1 VPPAPWKIRTN
12 TESHENCW
20 VYKVAPKALPRA
32 TSGGMRHFFIFK
44 SLPLKVLTIATI
56 NPS

>member
-1 VPPAPWKIRTN
+1 MCDYRTQYRWA
-12 TESHENCW
+12 EEMEHI
-20 VYKVAPKALPRA
+20 AH
-32 TSGGMRHFFIFK
+32 SGGMRHFFIFK

>member
-1 VPPAPWKIRTN
+1 MPPARGEFRTS
-12 TESHENCW
+12 TESHENCC
-20 VYKVAPKALPRA
+20 VYKVAPRLSPRA

-44 SLPLKVLTIATI
+44 SLPLKVLTIAPI